1 MFTTTRAVRGAGCA
15 VLVML
20 LALAT
25 APDTQAAAPVA
36 PVERV
41 SVAADGTQGDGDS
54 LAPSVSADG
63 RYVAFESIATDLVPG
78 DTNGRR
84 DVFVK
89 DLRTGRIVRV
99 TAQSAGAPA
108 DAEAYQP
115 SLSADGRHVAFTAEW
130 TYPVPAHSGPPGR
143 QSDVYVRDLRTGR
156 TTKVDR
162 DLEQGFGIVSR
173 DPSISADGR
182 YVAFVAGAVP
192 WFPLGLH
199 GDVRVYVRDLK
210 TGTTRRVS
218 APPGPDGDREAFG
231 PHITPDGSAVA
242 YTTDVPH
249 VSGPPIGYVFAWRR
263 FTGRAER
270 VDVTYDGSGLVAT
283 PSKLVGIDPSGRYV
297 LFNSPSDKMVPGA
310 RHVGGYLRDLVRDR
324 TRTVDAPGD
333 PTAPTRAFGFVG
345 RTGAYAVS
353 SDIHLYLRQLR
364 TGRTRTLLTDA
375 SGMNAMV
382 FDAHART
389 AAFQSFATDWVPGDT
404 NGVGDVFVVR
414 LGAGR

>member
-1 MFTTTRAVRGAGCA
+1 MSTTTRAVRGAGCA
-15 VLVML
+15 VLVTL

-242 YTTDVPH
+242 YSTDVPH
-249 VSGPPIGYVFAWRR
+249 VSGPPIG
-263 FTGRAER
+263 
-270 VDVTYDGSGLVAT
+270 
-283 PSKLVGIDPSGRYV
+283 
-297 LFNSPSDKMVPGA
+297 
-310 RHVGGYLRDLVRDR
+310 
-324 TRTVDAPGD
+324 
-333 PTAPTRAFGFVG
+333 
-345 RTGAYAVS
+345 
-353 SDIHLYLRQLR
+353 
-364 TGRTRTLLTDA
+364 
-375 SGMNAMV
+375 
-382 FDAHART
+382 
-389 AAFQSFATDWVPGDT
+389 
-404 NGVGDVFVVR
+404 
-414 LGAGR
+414 